1 MDHASRTPSSVAFGR
16 FRVLPHRRELLADG
30 RPVRLGG
37 RAFDVLIALLEG
49 RGSVVSR
56 EELIRRV
63 WPNRV
68 VEEKNLQAQ
77 IRRCAPLSGR
87 AAS

>member
-1 MDHASRTPSSVAFGR
+1 MDPASRTPSSVAFGR
-16 FRVLPHRRELLADG
+16 FRVLPHRRELVADG

-56 EELIRRV
+56 EEQHHCPQYV
-63 WPNRV
+63 P
-68 VEEKNLQAQ
+68 
-77 IRRCAPLSGR
+77 
-87 AAS
+87 AA